1 MILKRLRGFTIAVS
15 VLALVSNGLSACLFH
30 KLSSDTTY
38 RSSDSLALYTYFAA
52 FISGLG
58 VYGSIKQHAYTL
70 SIFANFFILDTVVSV
85 FSRFVLLFIF
95 STFRDHLCDAE
106 SPSSGLLSLTLP
118 HGTFHTTTFNHI
130 SDIVEAAGVD
140 GVGLG
145 PSVPKSE
152 AWGCSEMMQISIMVG
167 WIGLFTST
175 LVQMFFAIMVRHYAM
190 SLWKTEDGYIP
201 LNNADLE
208 EGVVNDEF
216 GRAGKASHQ
225 LEKIY

>member
-1 MILKRLRGFTIAVS
+1 
-15 VLALVSNGLSACLFH
+15 
-30 KLSSDTTY
+30 
-38 RSSDSLALYTYFAA
+38 
-52 FISGLG
+52 
-58 VYGSIKQHAYTL
+58 
-70 SIFANFFILDTVVSV
+70 
-85 FSRFVLLFIF
+85 
-95 STFRDHLCDAE
+95 
-106 SPSSGLLSLTLP
+106 
-118 HGTFHTTTFNHI
+118 
-130 SDIVEAAGVD
+130 
-140 GVGLG
+140 
-145 PSVPKSE
+145 
-152 AWGCSEMMQISIMVG
+152 MQISIMVG

>member
-1 MILKRLRGFTIAVS
+1 LQ
-15 VLALVSNGLSACLFH
+15 
-30 KLSSDTTY
+30 
-38 RSSDSLALYTYFAA
+38 
-52 FISGLG
+52 
-58 VYGSIKQHAYTL
+58 QHAYTL

-145 PSVPKSE
+145 PPVPKSE

-167 WIGLFTST
+167 WIGLFTSM
-175 LVQMFFAIMVRHYAM
+175 LVQMFFAIMVRHYAI

-201 LNNADLE
+201 LDNADLE
-208 EGVVNDEF
+208 EGSINDEF
-216 GRAGKASHQ
+216 RRAGKASHQ
-225 LEKIY
+225 LEKVC